1 MVMMMFTALLEQ
13 AYLCSNI
20 PTEWVVVVAV
30 CHIGGGGAYMRIVY
44 Y

>member
-1 MVMMMFTALLEQ
+1 MVMLMFTALLEQ

-20 PTEWVVVVAV
+20 PAEWLVVV